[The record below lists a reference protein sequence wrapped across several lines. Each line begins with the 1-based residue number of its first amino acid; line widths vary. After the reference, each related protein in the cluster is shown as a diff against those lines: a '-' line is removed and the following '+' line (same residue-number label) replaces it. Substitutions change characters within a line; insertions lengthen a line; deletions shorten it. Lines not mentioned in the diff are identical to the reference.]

1 MKWKLFLFN
10 KKFQIKNKNYSKFH
24 LSDIYIYIYIYIYL
38 LNILKKLFIFVF
50 QNQYSF

>member
-24 LSDIYIYIYIYIYL
+24 LSDIYIYIYL